1 MSNRTVPRMALA
13 GWLAV
18 ALAAPAAAQQVVVAP
33 VPPMASPTP
42 PVFTGPTGE
51 AVRIAVPEVGPLEL
65 QFDIKFPP
73 RPGRQSGDIPQAF
86 NFSVGLFDVG
96 GEYGPASALTGGFGP
111 YCAPGI
117 PRLIGPNP
125 KRPDLRAFSQ
135 YDVTGP
141 GLKALP
147 LCLPPPPVRLAG
159 GCDLPGDATKSL
171 AGEAFGQLLQQGGVT
186 LPSGRYLEHFP
197 QYFPPDPAFPLPREL
212 ASQEV
217 EAVSPA
223 RAAAPAPKPGFVG
236 TWCREV
242 AGKQCVVKVMADH
255 LTLTVSEAHDE
266 GGTVTI
272 ANLVLTADYH
282 LTRDGH
288 TAVGLITGVDVS
300 FDGDFPQEDT
310 KPFFDMLTDLQKALE
325 DKPFALTFRTYG
337 DALVIGNVRMP
348 EASDRVE
355 VQPAGYMA
363 GRFKA
368 AGDKLPKPK
377 PMKAK
382 PITPNGYDTPTGTPG
397 LVLPPGSAYPHRP
410 STPPTPGGDTLPPQ
424 TIPLPG
430 VVVPS
435 GATVPQ
441 MPPPVKPGA
450 VGEAAK
456 DWGWFWLNNR
466 PSHLTP
472 ERIHGG
478 IY

>member
-1 MSNRTVPRMALA
+1 MSNRTVSRIVLA

-18 ALAAPAAAQQVVVAP
+18 ALAAPAAAQQPLPQSPMPRAKRPDVRLFIGYGLFETHVGTPDA
-33 VPPMASPTP
+33 VPPMTAPIP
-42 PVFTGPTGE
+42 PAFTAPAGE
-51 AVRIAVPEVGPLEL
+51 SAQIAVPNVSP
-65 QFDIKFPP
+65 
-73 RPGRQSGDIPQAF
+73 
-86 NFSVGLFDVG
+86 VGLAVDIALPVPADRRQPF
-96 GEYGPASALTGGFGP
+96 YFLGPGVFGSRDFGAREVTADPMPLVGGFGP

-117 PRLIGPNP
+117 PQLIGPNP
-125 KRPDLRAFSQ
+125 RRPDLRAFAQ
-135 YDVTGP
+135 YDVTGF
-141 GLKALP
+141 GLKT
-147 LCLPPPPVRLAG
+147 PPVCPPCPPVRPAG

-171 AGEAFGQLLQQGGVT
+171 AGEAFGQLLRQSGMT
-186 LPSGRYLEHFP
+186 LPGGPYLEHVP
-197 QYFPPDPAFPLPREL
+197 QYFAPDPVFPLPREL
-212 ASQEV
+212 ASQGV
-217 EAVSPA
+217 EAVAPA
-223 RAAAPAPKPGFVG
+223 RVPKPGFVG
-236 TWCREV
+236 TWCRDV
-242 AGKQCVVKVMADH
+242 AGKQCVVKVLADH
-255 LTLTVSEAHDE
+255 LTLTVSEAHEE
-266 GGTVTI
+266 GGKVTT

-282 LTRDGH
+282 LTRDGL

-300 FDGDFPQEDT
+300 LDGDFPQEDT

-348 EASDRVE
+348 EVSDRVD

-377 PMKAK
+377 PMK
-382 PITPNGYDTPTGTPG
+382 PSPG
-397 LVLPPGSAYPHRP
+397 LMAP
-410 STPPTPGGDTLPPQ
+410 PGGDTLPPQ

-430 VVVPS
+430 VVIPS

-441 MPPPVKPGA
+441 MPPPAKPGA
-450 VGEAAK
+450 VGEPAK